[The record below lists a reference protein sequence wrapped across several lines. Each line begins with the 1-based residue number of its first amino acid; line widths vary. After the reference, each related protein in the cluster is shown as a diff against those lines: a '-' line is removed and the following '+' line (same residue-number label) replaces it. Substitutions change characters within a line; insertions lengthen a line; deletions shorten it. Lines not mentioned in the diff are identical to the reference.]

1 MIHGNRLG
9 PVKGDPGGARV
20 EMAPRPIRADLLIAS
35 AVEVHAKT
43 KRMWNGGWSRCV
55 EGTLGAV
62 AKVRAKVRA
71 KGRSA
76 AGGERLAPVMV
87 MTCRRS
93 M

>member
-9 PVKGDPGGARV
+9 PARGDPGGARV
-20 EMAPRPIRADLLIAS
+20 EMAPRPIQADLLIAS
-35 AVEVHAKT
+35 AVEVHGKT

-55 EGTLGAV
+55 EGTRGAV
-62 AKVRAKVRA
+62 AKVRA

-76 AGGERLAPVMV
+76 VEGERLAPVMA

-93 M
+93 I